1 MTTNIY
7 DLAHNL
13 ERAIRTLPEYEEV
26 LEAKEAIAKDDATR
40 TLWEEF
46 SQMQMAI
53 QDIVQAG
60 ELPSQEEQE
69 QMQALIGRIEA
80 NPSLKNYFDQQQ
92 RLYICVADL
101 EKIIFSPIRELGQ

>member
-7 DLAHNL
+7 DLANNL
-13 ERAIRTLPEYEEV
+13 ERAIRTLPEYQAV
-26 LEAKEAIAKDDATR
+26 LDAKAAIAQDEETTA
-40 TLWEEF
+40 LWNEF
-46 SQMQMAI
+46 NQMQTEI

-69 QMQALIGRIEA
+69 RMQALIGRLEA

-92 RLYICVADL
+92 RLYVYVADL
-101 EKIIFSPIRELGQ
+101 ERIIFSPIKELGE